1 MASQRRS
8 RVRWSTVGPVCARA
22 SRSAGSNAS
31 SVSTRMPRAPNAS
44 AIDGEVDRSEVGPDR
59 APPASLLVGADRS
72 VALVVEHD
80 RDDPRALADRGL
92 QLRHGHRK
100 TAVTDKRNGWAV
112 RSGQRGG
119 DGRREAVAHRPGRR
133 ADERCRPTEPVA
145 ARGPRGEIAG
155 VGRQDGVG
163 RENAGQGRDDSAG
176 VHAGARPVVGV
187 DDARRL
193 EGIAVRAIRRRPRVD
208 ELCLQGAAL
217 EPLDR
222 GAQEAAHVGRE
233 GERRRTET
241 VGAGARLEIDVRPR
255 LAAHRDGVVERGN
268 LVQPRAKDQER
279 VGLAD
284 SRMNR

>member
-1 MASQRRS
+1 MDA
-8 RVRWSTVGPVCARA
+8 GPV
-22 SRSAGSNAS
+22 
-31 SVSTRMPRAPNAS
+31 
-44 AIDGEVDRSEVGPDR
+44 
-59 APPASLLVGADRS
+59 
-72 VALVVEHD
+72 
-80 RDDPRALADRGL
+80 
-92 QLRHGHRK
+92 
-100 TAVTDKRNGWAV
+100 
-112 RSGQRGG
+112 
-119 DGRREAVAHRPGRR
+119 
-133 ADERCRPTEPVA
+133 
-145 ARGPRGEIAG
+145 
-155 VGRQDGVG
+155 
-163 RENAGQGRDDSAG
+163 
-176 VHAGARPVVGV
+176 PVVGV

-208 ELCLQGAAL
+208 ELALQGAAL

-279 VGLAD
+279 VGLSD